1 MEHGGE
7 PRHLGR
13 LIKQINDAIAR
24 EVNND
29 MRPRDI
35 TLSQMHVLIELDHT
49 PDNQLRLSQLRERLG
64 VAQPTAWG
72 LVSRLEQKGLAIT
85 LDDPQDARAKLV
97 RMTQEGAQLCAL
109 SRAEMELREQRLISK
124 LSPDQRINRAK
135 GVLPFA
141 RNNFENDN
149 H

>member
-35 TLSQMHVLIELDHT
+35 TLSQMHVLIELD
-49 PDNQLRLSQLRERLG
+49 
-64 VAQPTAWG
+64 A
-72 LVSRLEQKGLAIT
+72 
-85 LDDPQDARAKLV
+85 LDDRSNLFEPAADFASLARH
-97 RMTQEGAQLCAL
+97 C
-109 SRAEMELREQRLISK
+109 
-124 LSPDQRINRAK
+124 
-135 GVLPFA
+135 F
-141 RNNFENDN
+141 
-149 H
+149 